1 MKIKIYIIQ
10 VLLVVMILSLQ
21 VSAQLNVDSLKRVVF
36 HSNNE
41 EALMSAYNDYAYLLY
56 RSQADSAI
64 YYAEKALSIAEKL
77 NSNKEIFSA
86 YNLLGLAWQTK
97 GSYNLSIEY
106 FKKELE
112 YLPENDL
119 NRAKTYHNM
128 ALTYRFLN
136 NNNEALTHE
145 VNALKI
151 SENNRDSVTVGVI
164 YQTMC
169 NIYRDM
175 EDYEL
180 AEKYI
185 LKSIDIFEK
194 VKNTGI
200 DNRLSMLANAYSNY
214 GNMLQK
220 TGRLTEAV
228 ENHKKAAILQNESG
242 DLYNK
247 AIVYENLADDYK
259 LMKRYSEALINYNL
273 AKDIMQQLNSETD
286 VGYELMKIAE
296 IYKETGEYSFA
307 LANLDSA
314 LNIFTRN
321 HADAYRLD
329 VYNSKYKVYDLIGNT
344 ELALQF
350 YKKYNVLKDSL
361 NTESKKL
368 DLLRLK
374 EEFEVTQKEQQI
386 VLLETENALKDK
398 EKQVQIVFRN
408 IALLLIGIL
417 FVFGILLIN
426 RYRINQ
432 KVKQLEIRN
441 SIAADLH
448 DDIGSTLSSIRMYS
462 EIVSDQVKEN
472 NPESIPL
479 LQHMSENSKEMMEN
493 MSDIVWAI
501 KPANDEFKNI
511 ESRIFNFATEL
522 CNAKNISLVIEQNVN
537 LTGFKLPMEIRRDL
551 YLIFKEALN
560 NAVKY
565 SACSKIEITF
575 KRAGN
580 IFEMQI
586 IDNGIGFNPSDLN
599 ENKDL
604 KPRMNGNGLKNL
616 KLRAEKHNGELI
628 IDSSPGKGTR
638 VILTIPI
645 P

>member
-1 MKIKIYIIQ
+1 
-10 VLLVVMILSLQ
+10 
-21 VSAQLNVDSLKRVVF
+21 
-36 HSNNE
+36 
-41 EALMSAYNDYAYLLY
+41 
-56 RSQADSAI
+56 
-64 YYAEKALSIAEKL
+64 
-77 NSNKEIFSA
+77 
-86 YNLLGLAWQTK
+86 
-97 GSYNLSIEY
+97 
-106 FKKELE
+106 
-112 YLPENDL
+112 
-119 NRAKTYHNM
+119 M

-151 SENNRDSVTVGVI
+151 SESNRDSVTVGVI

-169 NIYRDM
+169 NIYKDM

-259 LMKRYSEALINYNL
+259 FMKRYSDALFNYNL
-273 AKDIMQQLNSETD
+273 AKDIMQQINSETD

-321 HADAYRLD
+321 NADAYRLD

-368 DLLRLK
+368 ELLRLK

-408 IALLLIGIL
+408 IALFLIGIL

-565 SACSKIEITF
+565 SACSKIVITF
-575 KRAGN
+575 KREGN
-580 IFEMQI
+580 LFEMQI
-586 IDNGIGFNPSDLN
+586 IDNGIGFNLSDLN
-599 ENKDL
+599 ENKDI
-604 KPRMNGNGLKNL
+604 KPRINGNGLKTL
-616 KLRAEKHNGELI
+616 SFVRKSI
-628 IDSSPGKGTR
+628 MVS
-638 VILTIPI
+638 
-645 P
+645 

>member
-10 VLLVVMILSLQ
+10 VLLVVMFLPLQ

-151 SENNRDSVTVGVI
+151 SESNRDSVTVGVI

-259 LMKRYSEALINYNL
+259 FMKRYSDALINYTL

-286 VGYELMKIAE
+286 VGYEIMKIAE
-296 IYKETGEYSFA
+296 IYKETGEYSLA

-321 HADAYRLD
+321 NADAYRLD

-368 DLLRLK
+368 ELLRLK

-408 IALLLIGIL
+408 IALFLIGIL
-417 FVFGILLIN
+417 FIFGILLIN

-522 CNAKNISLVIEQNVN
+522 CNAKNISLDIEQNVN

-565 SACSKIEITF
+565 SAKNTCYGHCRQR
-575 KRAGN
+575 KR
-580 IFEMQI
+580 I
-586 IDNGIGFNPSDLN
+586 
-599 ENKDL
+599 
-604 KPRMNGNGLKNL
+604 
-616 KLRAEKHNGELI
+616 
-628 IDSSPGKGTR
+628 
-638 VILTIPI
+638 
-645 P
+645 

>member
-10 VLLVVMILSLQ
+10 VLLVVMFLPLQ

-151 SENNRDSVTVGVI
+151 SESNRDSVTVGVI

-259 LMKRYSEALINYNL
+259 FMKRYSDALINYTL

-286 VGYELMKIAE
+286 VGYEIMKIAE
-296 IYKETGEYSFA
+296 IYKETGEYSLA

-321 HADAYRLD
+321 NADAYRLD

-368 DLLRLK
+368 ELLRLK

-408 IALLLIGIL
+408 IALFLIGIL
-417 FVFGILLIN
+417 FIFGILLIN

-522 CNAKNISLVIEQNVN
+522 CNAKNISLDIQQNVN

-565 SACSKIEITF
+565 SACSKIVIAF
-575 KRAGN
+575 KREGN
-580 IFEMQI
+580 LFEMQI
-586 IDNGIGFNPSDLN
+586 IDNGIGFNLSNLN
-599 ENKDL
+599 ENKVL

-616 KLRAEKHNGELI
+616 KLRAEKHNGKLT

-638 VILTIPI
+638 VILSIPI